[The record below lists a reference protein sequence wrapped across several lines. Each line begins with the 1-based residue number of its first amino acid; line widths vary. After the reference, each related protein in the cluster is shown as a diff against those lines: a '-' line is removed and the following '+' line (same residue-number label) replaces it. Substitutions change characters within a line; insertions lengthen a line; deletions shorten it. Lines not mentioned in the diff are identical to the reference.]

1 MFPSMHLSLRF
12 SARYLY
18 PRKYS
23 RNWTLNP
30 LQSPAYGTVCFFSP
44 KFLVEITKIILF
56 YIRIVLINILP
67 AFVRQCCRPLLSFY
81 WYFTKYPLS
90 LLTTQNSVEVTQ
102 KTLFCTRV
110 LYSSFVMFWSAITAY
125 RNSFRFVFHWYYRS
139 VAVYSEV
146 GECCTR
152 RVVWMRGTAGGKQ
165 HDSTVIRMQ
174 QRLFLCSQFC
184 LHIPR
189 GEGRLLKQLL
199 PTEQGGREKA
209 A

>member
-1 MFPSMHLSLRF
+1 MHLSLRF

-56 YIRIVLINILP
+56 YIRIILINILP

-102 KTLFCTRV
+102 KTYSAQGFYIPPLWCFEV
-110 LYSSFVMFWSAITAY
+110 LL
-125 RNSFRFVFHWYYRS
+125 
-139 VAVYSEV
+139 
-146 GECCTR
+146 
-152 RVVWMRGTAGGKQ
+152 
-165 HDSTVIRMQ
+165 
-174 QRLFLCSQFC
+174 QRTGILSDLCSIDITEVWLSTARWESVVQGEWYGWGEQQVGNSMTLQSSGC
-184 LHIPR
+184 SR
-189 GEGRLLKQLL
+189 GSFFALNFAYIYQEERD
-199 PTEQGGREKA
+199 A
-209 A
+209 C